1 MLYTKKGA
9 AYKGTYDPVV
19 PIFYDRYHS
28 ESHLSLET
36 GSTTRKILNA
46 DNTQ

>member
-1 MLYTKKGA
+1 MHKKKTT

-19 PIFYDRYHS
+19 PLFYDRCHS

-36 GSTTRKILNA
+36 GLTTLKTLNA
-46 DNTQ
+46 YKTQ